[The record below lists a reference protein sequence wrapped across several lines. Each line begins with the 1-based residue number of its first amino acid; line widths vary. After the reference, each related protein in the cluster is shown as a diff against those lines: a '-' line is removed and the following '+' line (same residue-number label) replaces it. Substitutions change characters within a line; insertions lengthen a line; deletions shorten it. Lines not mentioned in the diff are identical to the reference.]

1 MAPAMWQEPG
11 ISIVSQI
18 FAVQR
23 GERFVLGPNE
33 TFLVL

>member
-1 MAPAMWQEPG
+1 MLREPG

-23 GERFVLGPNE
+23 GERFVFGPNE
-33 TFLVL
+33 TFFVL